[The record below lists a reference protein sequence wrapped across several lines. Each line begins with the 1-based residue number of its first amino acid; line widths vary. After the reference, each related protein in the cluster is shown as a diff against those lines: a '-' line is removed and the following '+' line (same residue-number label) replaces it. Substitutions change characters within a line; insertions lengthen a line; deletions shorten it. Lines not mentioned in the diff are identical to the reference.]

1 MSKRKITDMDFED
14 WLKIGYDNG
23 WVGAPVCD
31 THDGVP
37 LTASEEKEFEEGT
50 DPCVNILRLYSTV
63 EEKMEVEENHSPSQ
77 WRASNRGL
85 GVSELE

>member
-1 MSKRKITDMDFED
+1 MDFED
-14 WLKIGYDNG
+14 WLKIGFDNG

-37 LTASEEKEFEEGT
+37 LTASEEKEFEEGS

-85 GVSELE
+85 GISELE

>member
-1 MSKRKITDMDFED
+1 
-14 WLKIGYDNG
+14 LKIGYDNG

-37 LTASEEKEFEEGT
+37 MTASEEKEFEEG
-50 DPCVNILRLYSTV
+50 DPCINILRLYSTV
-63 EEKMEVEENHSPSQ
+63 EEKMQVEENHSPSV

-85 GVSELE
+85 GISELE